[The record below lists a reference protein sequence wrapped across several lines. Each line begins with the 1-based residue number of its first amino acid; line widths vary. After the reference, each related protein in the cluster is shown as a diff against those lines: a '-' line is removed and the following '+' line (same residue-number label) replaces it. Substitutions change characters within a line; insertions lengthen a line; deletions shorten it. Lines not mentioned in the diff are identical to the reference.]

1 MNTQEINTAARIV
14 GELRG
19 LSLNVPD
26 ARFAIICDVCA
37 LVIERELRDMT
48 REPNEE
54 ALSLEAQRLLADMN
68 EAFRP
73 KFTVIVEGKVQP

>member
-1 MNTQEINTAARIV
+1 MNPQEINTAARIV

-26 ARFAIICDVCA
+26 ARFAIVCDVCA

-48 REPNEE
+48 REP
-54 ALSLEAQRLLADMN
+54 ADMSLEAQRILQDMD
-68 EAFRP
+68 EAFKP
-73 KFTVIVEGKVQP
+73 KFTVIVEGKVQS

>member
-1 MNTQEINTAARIV
+1 MNTQEINTASRIV

-19 LSLNVPD
+19 LSLNV
-26 ARFAIICDVCA
+26 RVAIVCDVCA
-37 LVIERELRDMT
+37 LVLERELRDMT

-54 ALSLEAQRLLADMN
+54 AMSLEAQRLLADMDQ
-68 EAFRP
+68 AFKP

>member
-1 MNTQEINTAARIV
+1 MNPQEINTAARIV

-19 LSLNVPD
+19 LSLNV
-26 ARFAIICDVCA
+26 RVAIVCDVCA

-48 REPNEE
+48 REP
-54 ALSLEAQRLLADMN
+54 ADMSIEAQRILADMD

-73 KFTVIVEGKVQP
+73 KFTVIVEGKVQS